1 MAIIDDIISKA
12 SAAGKFVYE
21 KTEDA
26 VDYVSLEYK
35 ASTLRAKLDEQ
46 YKALGKLT
54 YDAAKSGDDCAEACA
69 KITAK
74 IDGLMTEL
82 AGITS
87 GMAKFKKVCPSC
99 QSSNSAKS
107 DYCSKC
113 GSKL

>member
-35 ASTLRAKLDEQ
+35 AASVRSKLDTQ

-54 YDAAKSGDDCAEACA
+54 YEAS
-69 KITAK
+69 KDGKDVSEQTLSITGQ
-74 IDGLMTEL
+74 IDTLMQEL
-82 AGITS
+82 TDITS
-87 GMAKFKKVCPSC
+87 NMSKFKKVCSAC
-99 QSSNSAKS
+99 QTSNSAKAE
-107 DYCSKC
+107 YCSKC
-113 GSKL
+113 GKKL